1 MNMKPRLVDIAKIA
15 EVSPSAVSL
24 ALNHKTGISDEVRQK
39 VITIAGNLGY
49 KNASGNPSGK
59 KESKIVRLLKIAKHG
74 HIVNE
79 WHNSFITEYIEGVE
93 MGAQKLNYKLEVAF
107 FNKVLLEDI
116 IETQKEKPADGLII
130 LGTEFNAYELSFFTE
145 LSTPI
150 VFIDTYF
157 PILTF
162 DCVDMDNTDGV
173 FKSIQHFY
181 QRGHRN
187 IGLVKSSY
195 ETRNFKMREYGFR
208 EAMEYF
214 SLPVQEKFIVPV
226 DPAFDQSVCDMNKFL
241 DKNKALPT
249 AFFCMNDIIAYGCMR
264 ALRDHGYRIPD
275 DVSIIGFDNLPASSL
290 SDPPL
295 TSIKVS
301 NHQIGLRGLEKLEE
315 RIQGSSE
322 CRREK
327 MLIAGELVVRNSV
340 IDV

>member
-1 MNMKPRLVDIAKIA
+1 MKPRLVDIAKIA
-15 EVSPSAVSL
+15 GVSPSAVSL
-24 ALNHKTGISDEVRQK
+24 ALNHKSGISVEVRQK
-39 VITIAGNLGY
+39 IIAIAGNLGY
-49 KNASGNPSGK
+49 KTASGNPPGK
-59 KESKIVRLLKIAKHG
+59 NESIIVRLLKIAKHG

-93 MGAQKLNYKLEVAF
+93 MGAQKRNYKLEVAF
-107 FNKVLLEDI
+107 FNKVPLEDI
-116 IETQKEKPADGLII
+116 IESQKKKPADGLII
-130 LGTEFNAYELSFFTE
+130 LGTEFNAYELSSFSE

-157 PILTF
+157 PILAY

-173 FKSIQHFY
+173 FKSVQHFY

-195 ETRNFKMREYGFR
+195 ETRNFKMRESGFL

-226 DPAFDQSVCDMNKFL
+226 DPAFDQSVHDMNKFL
-241 DKNKALPT
+241 VKNKALPT

-264 ALRDHGYRIPD
+264 ALRDHGYRTPD
-275 DVSIIGFDNLPASSL
+275 DVSVIGFDNLPASDL

-301 NHQIGLRGLEKLEE
+301 NHQIGLRGLEKLAE
-315 RIQGSSE
+315 RLYGSPE
-322 CRREK
+322 YRREK
-327 MLIAGELVVRNSV
+327 MLIAGELVIRNSV
-340 IDV
+340 SDV